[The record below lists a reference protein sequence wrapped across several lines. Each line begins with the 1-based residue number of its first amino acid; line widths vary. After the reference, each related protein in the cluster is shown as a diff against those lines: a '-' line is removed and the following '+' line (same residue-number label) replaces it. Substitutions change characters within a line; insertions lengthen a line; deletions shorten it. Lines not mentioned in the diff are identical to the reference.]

1 MSKLRKSLDTT
12 IKRTQRIQGCLYNPS
27 IHQKFISVDF
37 ARDRKTSPP
46 LQAMGGAGRHPSAI
60 LHCETERLARTGN
73 FGSGHAFFW
82 RFEMKT
88 LAAAVL
94 AAPLALL
101 APIAQ
106 AADTIY
112 DDPAPVAGDS
122 GGVRL
127 GTLRCDIDG
136 GVGYV
141 FGSAKE
147 VACTFNGR
155 DGSSDSYSGVMRK
168 LGVDLGYTR
177 HSRLVWA
184 VFAPTAGPHH
194 GSLAGRY
201 RGATAEVTAGT
212 SMTLNAN

>member
-1 MSKLRKSLDTT
+1 
-12 IKRTQRIQGCLYNPS
+12 
-27 IHQKFISVDF
+27 
-37 ARDRKTSPP
+37 
-46 LQAMGGAGRHPSAI
+46 
-60 LHCETERLARTGN
+60 
-73 FGSGHAFFW
+73 
-82 RFEMKT
+82 MKT
-88 LAAAVL
+88 FFAAAL
-94 AAPLALL
+94 AAPLGLI

-112 DDPAPVAGDS
+112 ADPAPVAGDS
-122 GGVRL
+122 GGVRI

-147 VACTFNGR
+147 VQCTFNGH
-155 DGSSDSYSGVMRK
+155 DGVSDDYSGVIRK

-184 VFAPTAGPHH
+184 VFAPTAGQHH

-201 RGATAEVTAGT
+201 RGATAEVTAIFGIGANVLVGGTTGSVHLQLLSVTGQRGINFAATGT
-212 SMTLNAN
+212 SMTLTAN